1 MSLIECNDVSFSY
14 EGKTIVSGLSFN
26 IQAGDYLCIVGENGS
41 GKSTLIKGL
50 LGLKAPALG
59 KITFGSGLTQK
70 EIGYYLSKPEYKE
83 IFLPRCMRLCFPE
96 HLVKAHFAPF
106 IP

>member
-1 MSLIECNDVSFSY
+1 MYPGI
-14 EGKTIVSGLSFN
+14 SFN

-50 LGLKAPALG
+50 LGLKSPALG

-70 EIGYYLSKPEYKE
+70 EIGYLPQQTG
-83 IFLPRCMRLCFPE
+83 IQRNFLPRCMRLCFPE
-96 HLVKAHFAPF
+96 HSVKAHFAPF